1 MSDDGVK
8 TTYKGRLGSIGS
20 CKSAGSIDD
29 HSRSARS
36 EADIDRVRSHDRSL
50 SPGKK
55 IKRVSFSSEGGYAKS
70 VGGGSESEYEDDE
83 ETPSPESQ
91 HLGQLVAARRP
102 LLSRTQTVS
111 MLNQI
116 AVGEYCIWE
125 ARVTPP
131 TPEEFGEEDSTA
143 IMLGG

>member
-1 MSDDGVK
+1 MK
-8 TTYKGRLGSIGS
+8 TTKGRLGSVSSTGTAA
-20 CKSAGSIDD
+20 SAEEQ
-29 HSRSARS
+29 RTARS
-36 EADIDRVRSHDRSL
+36 EADIDRYHNNYQNRSL

-55 IKRVSFSSEGGYAKS
+55 IKRVSFSSEGGFPQPNETEE
-70 VGGGSESEYEDDE
+70 GYETGE

-91 HLGQLVAARRP
+91 HLTQLATASTRGP
-102 LLSRTQTVS
+102 WSLNRTKTVS

-143 IMLGG
+143 MILGGGFST